1 MSEKIKKE
9 IAKLVADLNYW
20 NQQYFDYDQPVVSD
34 QVYDTHLKKLVALEK
49 QYPQYVLDQSPTK
62 KIGAT
67 LTNKFAKVKHQKQM
81 LSLDKAYS
89 LNELAKFINDL
100 KQKTNDQTID
110 FMIQPKIDGLSIAL
124 HYQDGKLI
132 KALTRG
138 DGQVGEDVS
147 ANVIGLIKS
156 IPTTIDYLQPLEV
169 RGEIYISKSM
179 FAKIN
184 QSELTQYANPRN
196 LASGTLRQLD
206 RDIIKKRNLSA
217 FIYDLVDY
225 QNHQLKTQDQVW
237 NFLKQLNFPILE
249 TIKQVNNLDQIKDF
263 IDLVDQTRQ
272 DLDYEIDGLVLKLN
286 QINYYQLIGYT
297 TKFPKYAI
305 AYKFADEVVDTILE
319 DIFITIGRTGLV
331 TYNAKLKPISLGGTI
346 VSAAT
351 LHNYNYISDLNI
363 NINDE
368 VSIKKAGEI
377 IPKVI
382 SLKQKRSTGV
392 FAKITKCPS
401 CHNLLV
407 DTKTMNNQVCL
418 YFDCPEIQIRK
429 IIHFASR
436 QAANIEGLAEGIVR
450 RLYEANFL
458 KNISDIFSLNQ
469 YQDQIINL
477 DGFGPK
483 FWNNLWTS
491 IEATVK
497 NISLEALIFGLG
509 IAQLGIKGAKL
520 IANQILQFDQL
531 LNINYSDL
539 ELIKDIGPITIEG
552 IKAYLANQENQNLI
566 NKLIAIGINPKVQ
579 AKLVDQDNF
588 FANKTFVI
596 TGTLN
601 QPRQQIIKQL
611 EALGANVSNAISKN
625 TFALI
630 VGQNVGQTK
639 ITKAQNLNI
648 KVINESELEQLLN
661 QSNLK

>member
-9 IAKLVADLNYW
+9 IVKLVADLNYW

-184 QSELTQYANPRN
+184 QSDLTQYANPRN

-237 NFLKQLNFPILE
+237 NFLMQLNFPILQ
-249 TIKQVNNLDQIKDF
+249 TIKQVSNLDQINDF

-286 QINYYQLIGYT
+286 QIQYYQLIGYT

-305 AYKFADEVVDTILE
+305 AYKFADEIVDTILE

-458 KNISDIFSLNQ
+458 KNISDVFSLNQ

-601 QPRQQIIKQL
+601 QPRQEIIKQL